1 MIILKQKIIHRFAER
16 YGSPDM
22 ITCYSDTRGFSAI
35 SPQAI
40 LLINQHHL
48 IVLYIGLLSNKL
60 VQRVDFQLTEIS
72 NSKLKSG
79 FFFSTI
85 WQFNAKNQKW
95 KFVIPYVIPLKD
107 NQKQFI
113 EYLYAF
119 RFY

>member
-79 FFFSTI
+79 FFLALSGNSMRKI
-85 WQFNAKNQKW
+85 KNGN
-95 KFVIPYVIPLKD
+95 L
-107 NQKQFI
+107 
-113 EYLYAF
+113 LF
-119 RFY
+119 RMLFL